1 MRVFEPSGQFGDS
14 KGRIGKMRK
23 SSDKGIAGHVS
34 RDSVNTA
41 SFLEELDNAAEEQ
54 LKKSLDELIGELAG
68 QAEVLERRRTFEE
81 LEKYKKMVKNFMDKA
96 VRMIFTV
103 KVSDSSKIM
112 IKRKKVYMLV
122 EMVDAELEKLTKQVL
137 EKQSA
142 GLDLLATLEK
152 IKGILI
158 DMYS

>member
-1 MRVFEPSGQFGDS
+1 MRVNEPSGKFGD
-14 KGRIGKMRK
+14 GKTRLGKLKK

-41 SFLEELDNAAEEQ
+41 SFMAELDGAAEDQ
-54 LKKSLDELIGELAG
+54 IKKSLDELIGELSG
-68 QAEVLERRRTFEE
+68 QAKVLERHRTFEE
-81 LEKYKKMVKNFMDKA
+81 LDKYKQMVKNFMDKA
-96 VRMIFTV
+96 VRMIYNV

-122 EMVDAELEKLTKQVL
+122 ELVDAELEKLTKQVID
-137 EKQSA
+137 KQSP

-152 IKGILI
+152 IKGILV